1 MSKIFGKMVK
11 NERYFLD
18 YFSFLICFNSY
29 CFQFMHPV
37 WDATRSNYC
46 DKLILMNFN
55 SCIHEE
61 CNLIPEI
68 YGTIE
73 KFQFMRPRGM
83 QYCSFTA
90 NIKRCQFQFMHPVWD
105 ATILPHYCT
114 GSQYCNFNSCAR
126 NGRNFKI

>member
-29 CFQFMHPV
+29 FFQFMHPV

-55 SCIHEE
+55 SCIPEE

-73 KFQFMRPRGM
+73 KFQFMHPVWDAT
-83 QYCSFTA
+83 YIIFHKY
-90 NIKRCQFQFMHPVWD
+90 KRCIFQFMHPVWD

-126 NGRNFKI
+126 DGRNCTI